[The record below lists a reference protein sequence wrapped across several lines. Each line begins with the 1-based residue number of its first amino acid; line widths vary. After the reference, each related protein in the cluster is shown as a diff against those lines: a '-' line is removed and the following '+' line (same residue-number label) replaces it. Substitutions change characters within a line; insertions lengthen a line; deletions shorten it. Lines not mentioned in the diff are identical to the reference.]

1 MNSNSS
7 PNVIFAVIIG
17 TALVLGAVTFNSA
30 TERFAGLGSLNQTDT
45 ARALPDLQ
53 ASTMRERV
61 DLPQDDG
68 ERDIWRQTLVT
79 RDTPTITISERTD
92 DTDSY
97 TPPDTATGRF
107 GVSLLQPMVQSVTG
121 EIDDT
126 EFNQA
131 IDSIADE
138 AIAETLPEWY
148 ERDDVIVLNNYNDA
162 DVKTYFNSLGDA
174 LLGHLPEDG
183 TVIQLIQERFVR
195 HNDPSARAQLNERK
209 MQYEALRDAVLQ
221 TPVPESKLAY
231 HIDFINALH
240 LLQHDFGNLL
250 RYHEDIVIGYI
261 AQTRQQ
267 DNAINLFQAMQN
279 IGASVL
285 QNIMV
290 FDIFDQEERMD
301 PGLLFTAFLLEEAD
315 IASLTELN

>member
-1 MNSNSS
+1 MNSNNS
-7 PNVIFAVIIG
+7 PNLIFAVIIG

-30 TERFAGLGSLNQTDT
+30 TERFAGLGSLSQTDT

-92 DTDSY
+92 DTDAY

-107 GVSLLQPMVQSVTG
+107 GVSLLQPMVQSVAG

-126 EFNQA
+126 AFTEA

-138 AIAETLPEWY
+138 TIAETLPEWY
-148 ERDDVIVLNNYNDA
+148 ERDDVIVLNTYGDA
-162 DVKTYFNSLGDA
+162 DVKNYFNSLGES
-174 LLGHLPEDG
+174 LLGHLPQDDA
-183 TVIQLIQERFVR
+183 VIELIQERFIR
-195 HNDPSARAQLNERK
+195 DNDPSARTQLEERK
-209 MQYEALRDAVLQ
+209 GRYASLRDAVLG
-221 TPVPESKLAY
+221 TPVPESQLAY

-250 RYHEDIVIGYI
+250 RYHEDVVIGYI
-261 AQTRQQ
+261 AQTRHQ
-267 DNAINLFQAMQN
+267 DNVLNLFQTMQN
-279 IGASVL
+279 IGSSVL
-285 QNIMV
+285 QNIMI

-301 PGLLFTAFLLEEAD
+301 PGLLFTAFLLDEAD
-315 IASLTELN
+315 IANLTELN